1 MASTGQFLRQERRLQ
16 KYSEWPELMRLTRT
30 RGKVVAK
37 GTALGDCRAMRYFA
51 LILMLIAPSWA
62 GAEPEKMECSL
73 IEAFEYTA
81 GTPHKRDFSAAD
93 NKTFITIEDDVL
105 AINYN
110 DTGADIFTQ
119 RNGRI
124 FIKTSDESLYVYTI
138 VLGGSA
144 CTFGDKDERKVSYV
158 MIDSEYTYT
167 EMLRC
172 SCK

>member
-1 MASTGQFLRQERRLQ
+1 
-16 KYSEWPELMRLTRT
+16 
-30 RGKVVAK
+30 
-37 GTALGDCRAMRYFA
+37 MRYCA

-144 CTFGDKDERKVSYV
+144 CTFGDKDEREVSYV

>member
-1 MASTGQFLRQERRLQ
+1 
-16 KYSEWPELMRLTRT
+16 
-30 RGKVVAK
+30 
-37 GTALGDCRAMRYFA
+37 MRYFA
-51 LILMLIAPSWA
+51 LILMLITPSLA

-73 IEAFEYTA
+73 IEAFDYTV
-81 GTPHKRDFSAAD
+81 GSPPKRDLSAAD
-93 NKTFITIEDDVL
+93 SKTFITIEDDVL
-105 AINYN
+105 AVNY
-110 DTGADIFTQ
+110 DDEGADIFTQ
-119 RNGRI
+119 RHGRI
-124 FIKTSDESLYVYTI
+124 FIKTSDESRYVYSI